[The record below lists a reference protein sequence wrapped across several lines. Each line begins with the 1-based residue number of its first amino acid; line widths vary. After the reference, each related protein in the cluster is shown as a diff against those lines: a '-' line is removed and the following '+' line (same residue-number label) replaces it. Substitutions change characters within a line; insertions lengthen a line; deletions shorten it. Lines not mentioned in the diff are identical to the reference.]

1 MELLIHG
8 HSQDRHGIRAAPVK
22 AMVVEKIPGP
32 VHIGAQALVGAVN
45 HHFFQFLHE
54 LLHEWQRRGLVV
66 RSQKLVNRFD
76 QAKGPVVEQVAK
88 GQTPQIVENDKNGDT
103 ATAHGARG
111 LGGGDRIT
119 GYDETKLGQ
128 KETLPVVVPGHARGG
143 KHIRAIQLIDRAE
156 QVVSPEWVTFTV
168 LTATTKQESR
178 ASAADIIVVGIVVVL
193 SVGHQWQV
201 TGTLFQFDR
210 DGDNDITS
218 RVRHRI
224 VRAQRADIPELA
236 GPIKGLEWMSRYPK
250 RLLVDTKRALCRSL
264 SLGRKV
270 RMAATSS

>member
-32 VHIGAQALVGAVN
+32 VHIGAQALVRAVGY
-45 HHFFQFLHE
+45 HFFQLLHE
-54 LLHEWQRRGLVV
+54 LLHEWQRRGLVW
-66 RSQKLVNRFD
+66 SQQLVNRLD

-88 GQTPQIVENDKNGDT
+88 GQTAHIVENDKNGN
-103 ATAHGARG
+103 AAAAHGARG
-111 LGGGDRIT
+111 LGGGECVA
-119 GYDETKLGQ
+119 GHDETKLCR
-128 KETLPVVVPGHARGG
+128 KETLPVVGPRHARGG
-143 KHIRAIQLIDRAE
+143 KHIRAVQLFDRLE
-156 QVVSPEWVTFTV
+156 QVMSPERVTLAV
-168 LTATTKQESR
+168 LTATAKQQSR
-178 ASAADIIVVGIVVVL
+178 ASAADTVVGIVIVL
-193 SVGHQWQV
+193 FVGHQWQV
-201 TGTLFQFDR
+201 NGTLFQFDR